1 MDVEGIYPGEDV
13 GDWGGG
19 GRQMKDMFKFLKGFH
34 V

>member
-19 GRQMKDMFKFLKGFH
+19 RQMKDMFKFLKGFH